1 MYKNRRR
8 SYNLTS
14 IIVISFVGLIGIFT
28 ILLLEPTP
36 PIKNP
41 ILNNQ
46 KKSNEIN
53 PIDTMDEA
61 LSTYLKV
68 VEQAQSNNGS
78 ISMKANEF
86 RKQILEDW
94 FFVHLRDPDEEEL
107 DLFQKIVLT
116 RPEIVNEYRKTIKVA
131 KHDFFVFPLYLDESL
146 VILCFDEVKCAN
158 ENNADELGQNVIIH
172 IQ

>member
-8 SYNLTS
+8 SYDS
-14 IIVISFVGLIGIFT
+14 IIIISFIGLIGIFT

-41 ILNNQ
+41 VLDSQ
-46 KKSNEIN
+46 KKLKKVN
-53 PIDTMDEA
+53 PMDTMDEA

-68 VEQAQSNNGS
+68 VEQAQSNDGT
-78 ISMKANEF
+78 ISTKANEF

-94 FFVHLRDPDEEEL
+94 FFVHLRDPNEKEL
-107 DLFQKIVLT
+107 ELFQKIVLDF
-116 RPEIVNEYRKTIKVA
+116 PEIINEYRKTIKVA

-146 VILCFDEVKCAN
+146 VILCFDDIKCAN
-158 ENNADELGQNVIIH
+158 ENNADELGQNTIIH